1 MRPRLKDRGN
11 RVNVLIVGGGG
22 REHALMNA
30 VQESGGTV
38 FSVMKNRNPGIA
50 RASKQFLLAD
60 ETNVERVVAWAEKV
74 GASMTVVGPEAPLG
88 EGLVDQLE
96 AAGIPAVGP
105 SRQAAQIELSKEF
118 ARDLMRR
125 HDIPGQVESHPF
137 GDLDDA
143 RTFLGDFN
151 APFVVKPIGLTGG
164 KGVRVMGDHFRTR
177 EEGLRYVEEV
187 LEKRIGG
194 QARVLVERKEE
205 GEEFSLQAF
214 TDGDH
219 LAPMPAVQDYKRAE
233 ERERGPN
240 TGGMGSISAGDGLLP
255 FLPRADYEAAVDI
268 LRRTVR
274 ALRTDGTPF
283 KGILYGGFILTAE
296 GPKVLEFN
304 ARFGDPE
311 AMNVLPVLRE
321 DFLDVCGRIL
331 EGTLPD
337 RLLFA
342 PKATVCKYV
351 VPRGY
356 GTRSQAGRLL
366 RVDEDAIRRT
376 GALLYYAS
384 VDEKDGAILTTT
396 SRSLALV
403 GVADSLTEAERQAE
417 AALGHVDGEYTAR
430 HDIGKPET
438 IEAKVRTMKKTEV

>member
-1 MRPRLKDRGN
+1 MH
-11 RVNVLIVGGGG
+11 VLTVGGGG
-22 REHALMNA
+22 REHAIVEA
-30 VQESGGTV
+30 IRGSGGTV
-38 FSVMKNRNPGIA
+38 FAVMKNRNPGIA
-50 RASKQFLLAD
+50 RASKDTFLTE
-60 ETNVERVVAWAEKV
+60 ETGVDRVVAWAEKV
-74 GASMTVVGPEAPLG
+74 GPALAVVGPEAPLG
-88 EGLVDQLE
+88 EGLVDGLE

-105 SRQAAQIELSKEF
+105 SQQAAQIELSKEF

-125 HDIPGQVESHPF
+125 HGIPGLVEYRAF
-137 GDLDDA
+137 DDADDA
-143 RTFLGDFN
+143 RDFLHGDP

-164 KGVRVMGDHFRTR
+164 KGVRVMGDHFQTQ

-214 TDGDH
+214 TDGEH
-219 LAPMPAVQDYKRAE
+219 VAPMPAVQDYKRAHE
-233 ERERGPN
+233 GDCGPN

-255 FLPRADYEAAVDI
+255 FLPRADYEAAVEI
-268 LRRTVR
+268 LRETVR
-274 ALRTDGTPF
+274 ALRTDGMPF
-283 KGILYGGFILTAE
+283 KGVLYGGFILTAD

-321 DFLDVCGRIL
+321 DFLEVCQGII
-331 EGTLPD
+331 EGSLPE

-356 GTRSQAGRLL
+356 GTQSVVGRSLQ
-366 RVDEDAIRRT
+366 VDEEAIGHT
-376 GALLYYAS
+376 GAVLYYAS

-396 SRSLALV
+396 SRSLAVV
-403 GVADSLTEAERQAE
+403 GVADDLPEAERQAE
-417 AALGHVDGEYTAR
+417 TALGHVGGEYAAR
-430 HDIGKPET
+430 HDIGRADM
-438 IEAKVRTMKKTEV
+438 IEAKVRHMKRTRRA

>member
-1 MRPRLKDRGN
+1 M
-11 RVNVLIVGGGG
+11 NVLTVGGGG
-22 REHALMNA
+22 REHAMVEA
-30 VQESGGTV
+30 VRGSGATV
-38 FSVMKNRNPGIA
+38 FSLMKNRNPGIV
-50 RASKQFLLAD
+50 RASKASLLAD
-60 ETNVERVVAWAEKV
+60 ETHVEEVVAWGKKV
-74 GASMTVVGPEAPLG
+74 DAAMAVVGPEAPLG
-88 EGLVDQLE
+88 EGLVDRLE

-125 HDIPGQVESHPF
+125 HDIPGQVASYPF
-137 GDLDDA
+137 DELEDA
-143 RTFLGDFN
+143 RAFLGDFA

-164 KGVRVMGDHFRTR
+164 KGVRVMGDHFHTR
-177 EEGLRYVEEV
+177 EEGLRYVQEV

-194 QARVLVERKEE
+194 QARVLIERKEE

-214 TDGDH
+214 TDGVH

-233 ERERGPN
+233 EGDRGPN

-255 FLPRADYEAAVDI
+255 FLPRAGYEAAVDI

-274 ALRTDGTPF
+274 ALRTDGSPF

-321 DFLDVCGRIL
+321 DFVDVCRRIL
-331 EGTLPD
+331 DGTLPD

-356 GTRSQAGRLL
+356 GSRSEAGHPL
-366 RVDEDAIRRT
+366 RVEEDAIRRT
-376 GALLYYAS
+376 GAVLYYAS

-403 GVADSLTEAERQAE
+403 GVADSLAEAEGQAE
-417 AALGHVDGEYTAR
+417 AALAHVGGDYGAR
-430 HDIGKPET
+430 HDIGRPEM
-438 IEAKVRTMKKTEV
+438 IDAKVRKMKRTEA